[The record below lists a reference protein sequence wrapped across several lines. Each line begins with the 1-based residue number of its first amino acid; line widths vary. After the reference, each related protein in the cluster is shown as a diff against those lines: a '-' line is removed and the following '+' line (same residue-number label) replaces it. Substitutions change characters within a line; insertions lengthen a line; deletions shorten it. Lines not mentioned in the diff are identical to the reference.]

1 MSQITSNPVYKS
13 MNKPLTVWGVE
24 RRLFF
29 VAMVVGAATFS
40 CFNSLLGAVLM
51 FSALFL
57 CAKHATRTDAQILR
71 VLLNS
76 SRFKPQYDPLKR
88 APYMLESIRYGHA
101 QTHR

>member
-1 MSQITSNPVYKS
+1 MNVPTYNPVYKS
-13 MNKPLTVWGVE
+13 INKPLTVWGVE

-51 FSALFL
+51 FTALFL
-57 CAKHATRTDAQILR
+57 CAKQATRTDSQILR

-76 SRFKPQYDPLKR
+76 ARFKPQYDPIKR
-88 APYMLESIRYGHA
+88 AHYDVEGVLYGQA
-101 QTHR
+101 QT